1 MSEITASDITLL
13 AKLANLNITKEEIEL
28 YREQISDIV
37 HYVDQLQQVDTSGV
51 SPLLQTTNLVNI
63 FHEDETDKKSCFSS
77 KQALSNAPEVQ
88 DDQFVVE
95 AVFGDRKH

>member
-28 YREQISDIV
+28 YRAQISDIV

-63 FHEDETDKKSCFSS
+63 FHEYKDAKNKCLSS
-77 KQALSNAPEVQ
+77 KQALSNASEVQ
-88 DDQFVVE
+88 DDQFEVE